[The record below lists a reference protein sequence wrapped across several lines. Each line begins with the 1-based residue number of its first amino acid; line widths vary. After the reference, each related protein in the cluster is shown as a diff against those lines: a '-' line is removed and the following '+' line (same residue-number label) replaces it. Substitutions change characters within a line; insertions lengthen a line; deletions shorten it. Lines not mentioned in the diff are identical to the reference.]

1 MVLHDSELLQREWL
15 TRTFKRIVP
24 ETSSDLES
32 AYRPLWQMK
41 ELGLAAVKKID
52 HVAIAVK
59 SIDESR
65 SWFEQ
70 VYGARYLGQKEN
82 VEMEYIVAYFL
93 MGESLITM
101 LEGTTPES
109 FVTQH
114 IEKRGEGIQH
124 VGVEVD
130 DLDEFLA
137 NAKELGARVSAERT
151 LDGIRKEA
159 LISPKSAFGII
170 LQPIEWLGGLK
181 DEPHHDRII
190 KAGGL

>member
-1 MVLHDSELLQREWL
+1 LN
-15 TRTFKRIVP
+15 
-24 ETSSDLES
+24 
-32 AYRPLWQMK
+32 
-41 ELGLAAVKKID
+41 GVKKVD
-52 HVAIAVK
+52 HIAIAVK

-65 SWFEQ
+65 QWFES

-82 VEMEYIVAYFL
+82 IEMEYIVAYFL

-114 IEKRGEGIQH
+114 IEKRGEGLQH
-124 VGVEVD
+124 MGVEVD
-130 DLDEFLA
+130 DLDAFLE
-137 NAKELGARVSAERT
+137 NAEALGARVSAKRT
-151 LDGIRKEA
+151 IEGIRKEA

-170 LQPIEWLGGLK
+170 LQPIEWHGDLR
-181 DEPHHDRII
+181 DEPHHERIV

>member
-1 MVLHDSELLQREWL
+1 MPVS
-15 TRTFKRIVP
+15 T
-24 ETSSDLES
+24 
-32 AYRPLWQMK
+32 
-41 ELGLAAVKKID
+41 GVKKVD
-52 HVAIAVK
+52 HIAIAVK

-65 SWFEQ
+65 QWFES

-82 VEMEYIVAYFL
+82 SEMEYIVAYFL

-109 FVTQH
+109 FVAQH
-114 IEKRGEGIQH
+114 IEKRGEGLQH
-124 VGVEVD
+124 MGVEVD
-130 DLDEFLA
+130 NLDAFLE
-137 NAKELGARVSAERT
+137 NAEALGARVSAKRT
-151 LDGIRKEA
+151 IEGIRKEA

-170 LQPIEWLGGLK
+170 LQPIEWLGDLR

>member
-1 MVLHDSELLQREWL
+1 M
-15 TRTFKRIVP
+15 
-24 ETSSDLES
+24 
-32 AYRPLWQMK
+32 A
-41 ELGLAAVKKID
+41 GVKKVD
-52 HVAIAVK
+52 HIAIAVG

-65 SWFEQ
+65 VAFESI
-70 VYGARYLGQKEN
+70 YGATWLGQREN
-82 VEMEYIVAYFL
+82 VDQQYIVAYFL

-130 DLDEFLA
+130 DLDAFIA
-137 NAKELGARVSAERT
+137 NAEKLGAKVSAART
-151 LDGIRKEA
+151 IEGIRKEA

-170 LQPIEWLGGLK
+170 LQPIEWLGDLK
-181 DEPHHDRII
+181 DAPLDVRLL

>member
-1 MVLHDSELLQREWL
+1 M
-15 TRTFKRIVP
+15 
-24 ETSSDLES
+24 
-32 AYRPLWQMK
+32 A
-41 ELGLAAVKKID
+41 GVKKID
-52 HVAIAVK
+52 HLAIAVR

-65 SWFEQ
+65 RAFEGI
-70 VYGARYLGQKEN
+70 YGARYLGQREN
-82 VEMEYIVAYFL
+82 GEQQYLVAYFL

-114 IEKRGEGIQH
+114 LEQRGEGIQH

-130 DLDEFLA
+130 DLDAFVAHAEA
-137 NAKELGARVSAERT
+137 EGARVSHKRT

-170 LQPIEWLGGLK
+170 LQPIEWLGDHK
-181 DEPHHDRII
+181 YEPHHERII
-190 KAGGL
+190 TAGGL

>member
-1 MVLHDSELLQREWL
+1 MS
-15 TRTFKRIVP
+15 
-24 ETSSDLES
+24 
-32 AYRPLWQMK
+32 
-41 ELGLAAVKKID
+41 GVKKID
-52 HVAIAVK
+52 HVAIAVR

-65 SWFEQ
+65 PWFEQ

-82 VEMEYIVAYFL
+82 LEQQYIVAYFL

-130 DLDEFLA
+130 DLDEFLD
-137 NAKELGARVSAERT
+137 NAKALGARVSSERT

-159 LISPKSAFGII
+159 LISPRSAFGII
-170 LQPIEWLGGLK
+170 LQPIEWLGDLK
-181 DEPHHDRII
+181 SEPHHERII

>member
-1 MVLHDSELLQREWL
+1 
-15 TRTFKRIVP
+15 
-24 ETSSDLES
+24 
-32 AYRPLWQMK
+32 
-41 ELGLAAVKKID
+41 LAAVKKID

-82 VEMEYIVAYFL
+82 VELQYIVAYFL

-181 DEPHHDRII
+181 DEPHHERIV

>member
-1 MVLHDSELLQREWL
+1 V
-15 TRTFKRIVP
+15 T
-24 ETSSDLES
+24 
-32 AYRPLWQMK
+32 
-41 ELGLAAVKKID
+41 GVKKID
-52 HVAIAVK
+52 HVAIAVR
-59 SIDESR
+59 SIAESR
-65 SWFEQ
+65 KAFEEI
-70 VYGARYLGQKEN
+70 YGAKYLGQKEN
-82 VEMEYIVAYFL
+82 TEQQYIVAYFL

-124 VGVEVD
+124 MGVEVD
-130 DLDEFLA
+130 DLDAFLA
-137 NAKELGARVSAERT
+137 HAESLGARVSNKRT

-170 LQPIEWLGGLK
+170 LQPIEWLGDLQN
-181 DEPHHDRII
+181 EPHHERII